1 MQKTGKQ
8 LLIIVLVVFSALFG
22 QQQTA
27 YAQKEGAINPIIT
40 GVVEGFEDI
49 SSAGFFLQERKNSP
63 EKININIGTPVA
75 QNTPA
80 PLSTVITNTPDA
92 DGIIIHQVKYGETLF
107 TIAEAYGVPID
118 QILTNSGLSLT
129 TTDLREGQILVIQK
143 ATEPTATPSPTATI
157 DPGTP
162 TPTQVRPTRTPF
174 PTRTP
179 APTRTPTRPPSLLHR
194 ALGNAKNM
202 GIGLILISGLGL
214 LLVLYL
220 GFLKKS

>member
-1 MQKTGKQ
+1 MRQTGKQ
-8 LLIIVLVVFSALFG
+8 LLIIVLTVVSALFIK
-22 QQQTA
+22 QQTA
-27 YAQKEGAINPIIT
+27 CAQTEILSFQV
-40 GVVEGFEDI
+40 GVDAPDSFKGI
-49 SSAGFFLQERKNSP
+49 SSLNTLPLKENDPLENS
-63 EKININIGTPVA
+63 EMDIGTAIA

-92 DGIIIHQVKYGETLF
+92 DGIIIHKVKYGETLF

-129 TTDLREGQILVIQK
+129 TTDIREGQILVIQK
-143 ATEPTATPSPTATI
+143 ATEPTATHSPTATI

-179 APTRTPTRPPSLLHR
+179 APTRTPTEPPSLFHR
-194 ALGNAKNM
+194 ALGNTKNV

-214 LLVLYL
+214 LVIIYL